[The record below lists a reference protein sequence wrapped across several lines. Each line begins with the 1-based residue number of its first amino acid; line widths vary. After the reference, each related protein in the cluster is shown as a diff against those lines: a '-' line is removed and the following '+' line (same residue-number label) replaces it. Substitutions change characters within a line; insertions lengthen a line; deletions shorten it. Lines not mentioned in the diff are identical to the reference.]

1 MRRGAGCWVL
11 GVVPCCAELRCGGVL
26 GGGCWVLGLVP
37 CWVLA
42 ARFWFAADLRSVL
55 VLAAR
60 LCAPTLVAV
69 LAQALPFQPSIFPCA
84 SWPRRLPRRFG
95 VPNRAPELQSLALL
109 LCPELQS
116 LALLL

>member
-1 MRRGAGCWVL
+1 MHVPVL
-11 GVVPCCAELRCGGVL
+11 CVAIVCL
-26 GGGCWVLGLVP
+26 
-37 CWVLA
+37 
-42 ARFWFAADLRSVL
+42 
-55 VLAAR
+55 
-60 LCAPTLVAV
+60 PTLVAV

-84 SWPRRLPRRFG
+84 SWPRRLPRRLG